1 AKPGDKLSLLTSLY
15 KSSAGNANASRD
27 MINSIAG
34 ESGAYRLSA
43 SLNNRGLQ
51 DIAGQIITGQ
61 ELLEKGLVKVDEA
74 GLRNRA
80 ETYLKGVTSPGK
92 PDFQIYLDAVKA
104 NYAYLI
110 QKSDKVADSK

>member
-1 AKPGDKLSLLTSLY
+1 
-15 KSSAGNANASRD
+15 
-27 MINSIAG
+27 
-34 ESGAYRLSA
+34 
-43 SLNNRGLQ
+43 
-51 DIAGQIITGQ
+51 
-61 ELLEKGLVKVDEA
+61 VKVDEA

-110 QKSDKVADSK
+110 QKSDKVADSKGNLLNKTIDEDLFGRAILNVTGGKFTSGGIFGSKSVVLRPHT